1 MAPANNGKIR
11 VLHLCGS
18 PTSSFYFDLSVLYA
32 RTCTEFE
39 GLDKTAFEHTCAV
52 VYSSGKWGFP
62 KSLADAEVKEAEAKA
77 VGVGAALARL
87 EAQDPPLDVVVPH
100 MFCLSGM
107 THYRGLVEVLGVELL
122 GCSAQ
127 TCAVGQDKFL
137 TKAICQ
143 AEGVPVPK
151 GELLR
156 KEAHGIDTMATA
168 RKLLETWTAPLIVK
182 PAREDNSIGLSLV
195 KKGTPEDLSAALVKA
210 FQYDDYVL
218 LEEYIA
224 GREIRIA
231 VLEVGEG
238 AGRHL
243 EVLPKL
249 EYILED
255 IREQK
260 HKLGTDSSGKLLTG
274 DQNVSEAFQKA
285 KEEGERICPAQLEP
299 EVHAR
304 MDELAKRAHKALGCK
319 YYSLYDVRLNKEGFP
334 FMLESCLF
342 CSFSPY
348 SVIVGLAAKSEGDAL
363 QPHPKVFEALLR
375 RAAAETREQR
385 AEGANGQAAGQG
397 GIKKRKT
404 A

>member
-1 MAPANNGKIR
+1 MAPNDGKIR

-39 GLDKTAFEHTCAV
+39 GLNSEAFEHTFAIV
-52 VYSSGKWGFP
+52 FTSGKWAFP
-62 KSLADAEVKEAEAKA
+62 ENLKDTTVKEAEANTM
-77 VGVGAALARL
+77 GVGAAIARI

-100 MFCLSGM
+100 MFCLAGM

-137 TKAICQ
+137 TKAICT
-143 AEGVPVPK
+143 AEGVPVPR
-151 GELLR
+151 GDLLR
-156 KEAHGIDTMATA
+156 KEAHGTDTLSSA
-168 RKLLETWTAPLIVK
+168 RKILESWTAPLIVK

-195 KKGTPEDLSAALVKA
+195 RNGTPEDLSAALTKA

-224 GREIRIA
+224 GREVRVA

-238 AGRHL
+238 DSMRL

-249 EYILED
+249 EYVLED
-255 IREQK
+255 IREQR

-274 DQNVSEAFQKA
+274 DGKVDQAFQKA
-285 KEEGERICPAQLEP
+285 KEEGERICPAQLAP

-304 MDELAKRAHKALGCK
+304 LDELAKRAHKALGCK
-319 YYSLYDVRLNKEGFP
+319 YYSLYDVRINKDGFP

-348 SVIVGLAAKSEGDAL
+348 SVIVGLAAKCEGDEL

-375 RAAAETREQR
+375 RAAAETRDRR
-385 AEGANGQAAGQG
+385 AEASNGQAEVTG
-397 GIKKRKT
+397 GVKKRKT